1 MWLFRHLSQRSKLRL
16 APLPSDFRL
25 FSPLCEVIYL
35 LMDVPLTMT
44 SHLAFFVIMILTIL
58 AFSGI
63 GLISAGFIIVFKQ
76 GSPITFL
83 VTTASGLLGGVLYPV
98 AVLPSWLEPFAYLL
112 PITHALEAMR
122 QILLNGA
129 TLAAV
134 YDKALILA
142 LFTVLLLPL
151 GLAAFGY
158 GLRMARK
165 EGSLI
170 HY

>member
-1 MWLFRHLSQRSKLRL
+1 
-16 APLPSDFRL
+16 
-25 FSPLCEVIYL
+25 
-35 LMDVPLTMT
+35 
-44 SHLAFFVIMILTIL
+44 MILTIL

-98 AVLPSWLEPFAYLL
+98 AVLPSSLEPFAYLL

-158 GLRMARK
+158 GLKMARK